1 LTPPIQIPADVHDW
15 LSGVFSGCNSR
26 VSDVLTAVPTMHETP
41 LDMSFIEHFLTVSAP
56 HRFPE
61 SEWTVSIDTHYLGGG
76 RHWSDF
82 PHMPPKWEIADI
94 GLLVI
99 FRRAGRLL
107 RSKVVLLQSK
117 RLYADEL
124 EWEEDSPLDY
134 MRGFGRLL
142 HTNDEWAEIAAPRR
156 FGFTHASQYK
166 ALVRGVGQYDRIRQ
180 YESERHV
187 PVYYLLYNPR
197 QIPSDS
203 YVPISAATDGGN
215 GRADNSIG
223 CRIVPASRIRNI
235 LDGRPEGAAPSYGD
249 ITMIGAP
256 LNGNSTGGWRLEH
269 FVVDLVL
276 NCLEGYVAESP
287 SDGGLNYIFNRRT
300 GPISA
305 ALAITL
311 DAP

>member
-1 LTPPIQIPADVHDW
+1 MTPPIPIPADVHDW
-15 LSGVFSGCNSR
+15 LLDAFSGCNSR
-26 VSDVLTAVPTMHETP
+26 VSDVLTTVPTMHETP
-41 LDMSFIEHFLTVSAP
+41 LDMSFIQHFLTLSAP
-56 HRFPE
+56 HRFPD
-61 SEWTVSIDTHYLGGG
+61 SEWTVNIDTHYLGGG

-82 PHMPPKWEIADI
+82 PEMPRKWEIADI
-94 GLLVI
+94 GLLVV
-99 FRRAGRLL
+99 FRRAGQLL

-142 HTNDEWAEIAAPRR
+142 HADDEWAAIAAPRR
-156 FGFTHASQYK
+156 FGFTQASQYK

-180 YESERHV
+180 YESQQNV
-187 PVYYLLYNPR
+187 PVYYLLYNPKL
-197 QIPSDS
+197 IPSDS
-203 YVPISAATDGGN
+203 YVPISPAPVASS
-215 GRADNSIG
+215 APVVNSAG

-235 LDGRPEGAAPSYGD
+235 LDGRPEGSAPSYGD
-249 ITMIGAP
+249 IATIGTPFVGTLA
-256 LNGNSTGGWRLEH
+256 GGWRLEH

-276 NCLEGYVAESP
+276 NCLEGYIAQSP

-300 GPISA
+300 RPISA